1 MKRAIVV
8 GAGVAGPVVA
18 CWLKRIGWDVEVV
31 EARATAAPDEGAFL
45 GLAPNGVHVLR
56 ALGLAEAI
64 GEIGHACAAF
74 RFFDRHGK
82 VLGEFDRR
90 DDTRAFGAPLT
101 MVRRGELHL
110 ALVREAERRGV
121 PLRFG
126 DAVRSVDALRGEVE
140 LVSGTRLVGDLVIGC
155 DGAGS
160 RLREALGGSA
170 LRPSGLFDYGGF
182 ARVEGLPFESGVQAM
197 VFGRRAFFGAFTDP
211 TGLTWWFHNGPR
223 DLKDGGAA
231 GLVALH
237 AEDPPWVRALVS
249 ATPKVLGPWRLWRSL
264 KTPRW
269 SHERVVLI
277 GDAAHAMPPSAG
289 QGASLALED
298 AMALARSLRDH
309 EVLPDALRAYE
320 AARRPRV
327 RDIGRVADR
336 NGSGKAPSTAVGAWI
351 RDRVLERVL
360 PAGEAAQSASYAH
373 REPW

>member
-56 ALGLAEAI
+56 ALARGS
-64 GEIGHACAAF
+64 
-74 RFFDRHGK
+74 
-82 VLGEFDRR
+82 DRR
-90 DDTRAFGAPLT
+90 DRSRVRCVSILRPPRKGARGVRPPRRHAAFGAPLT

-182 ARVEGLPFESGVQAM
+182 ARVEGLPFEPGVQAM

-231 GLVALH
+231 RLVALH

-249 ATPKVLGPWRLWRSL
+249 ATPKVLDPGDSGARWRR
-264 KTPRW
+264 
-269 SHERVVLI
+269 HV
-277 GDAAHAMPPSAG
+277 
-289 QGASLALED
+289 
-298 AMALARSLRDH
+298 
-309 EVLPDALRAYE
+309 
-320 AARRPRV
+320 
-327 RDIGRVADR
+327 GRT
-336 NGSGKAPSTAVGAWI
+336 NAWC
-351 RDRVLERVL
+351 
-360 PAGEAAQSASYAH
+360 
-373 REPW
+373 